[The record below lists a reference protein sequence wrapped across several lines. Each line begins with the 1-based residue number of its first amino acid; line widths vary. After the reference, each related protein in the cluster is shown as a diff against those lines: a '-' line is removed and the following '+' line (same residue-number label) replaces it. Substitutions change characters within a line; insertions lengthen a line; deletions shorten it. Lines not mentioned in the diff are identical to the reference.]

1 MDEHASGPHQTR
13 HRHILL
19 KVLAGCGFFVLVL
32 VGLLIFLV
40 HRNSYGV
47 AIPRNIAKNLS
58 FDTYMPRQ
66 LPGNYKIDD
75 NSYTADLGVLMFQAG
90 DGVDGTLTFTEQQ
103 RPKDINFGQLYKEL
117 FSDGRTLS
125 DVPYPSVWGK
135 TKDDRLALSIV
146 SNKTW
151 ILMTSDASLKEDD
164 MQRIVQGL
172 HP

>member
-1 MDEHASGPHQTR
+1 
-13 HRHILL
+13 
-19 KVLAGCGFFVLVL
+19 
-32 VGLLIFLV
+32 
-40 HRNSYGV
+40 
-47 AIPRNIAKNLS
+47 
-58 FDTYMPRQ
+58 
-66 LPGNYKIDD
+66 
-75 NSYTADLGVLMFQAG
+75 MFQAG